1 MEPFV
6 VNLGKRGGTVN
17 SKIGA
22 VNVLPIWLYFI
33 FCYTNNLYINTYM
46 INA

>member
-1 MEPFV
+1 MCIYHFVYKPQKEKAYMEPFV

-22 VNVLPIWLYFI
+22 VNVLPI
-33 FCYTNNLYINTYM
+33 
-46 INA
+46 